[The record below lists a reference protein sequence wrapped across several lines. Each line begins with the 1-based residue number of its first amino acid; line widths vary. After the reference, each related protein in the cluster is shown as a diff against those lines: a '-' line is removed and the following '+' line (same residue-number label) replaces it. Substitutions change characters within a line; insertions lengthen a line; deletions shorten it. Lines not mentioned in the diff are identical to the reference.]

1 MRSIKNMGKVGDA
14 PKSVND
20 MDISSLKQK
29 YDGMTQN
36 ELMQELFKKVALS
49 KSDGS
54 FSAVQIDEFVR
65 TVSPNLDEQ
74 SRNRLNELVAMIK
87 SE

>member
-1 MRSIKNMGKVGDA
+1 MRSIKNMGKLGDA
-14 PKSVND
+14 PRAAND
-20 MDISSLKQK
+20 IDISSLKQK
-29 YDGMTQN
+29 YEGMSQN

-54 FSAVQIDEFVR
+54 FSADQIDEFVR

-87 SE
+87 G